1 MKKLLGIVLSAA
13 MLLSMAA
20 CGSTASSAAADSTA
34 DAATATDAA
43 ASDLKVGVITIGDET
58 EGYTAAHINGIK
70 AAAQKL
76 GMSDSQIVWKYK
88 VPEGAE
94 CSDAAEDLVGQGCNL
109 VVSNSY
115 GHQTYI
121 VEEAE
126 KYPDV
131 TFVSMTGDF
140 AALTGLDNF
149 KNAFTNVY
157 ESRYVAGVVA
167 GMKLQ
172 ELVESGTLTPETQPN
187 SFTADGKVK
196 IGYVGAYNYAEVVS
210 GYTAFFLGVQSVYPN
225 VAMEVMY
232 TNSWFDIDKE
242 GAAAEALIANGSV
255 IIGQHADSTGAPAAT
270 QKLKDSGKI
279 CYSIGYNIDM
289 LETAPTAALTS
300 ATNNWSAYYKHAFE
314 TFMNG
319 GEIES
324 DWAKGYSDDAVA
336 ITTLGPSCA
345 EGTAEKVAE
354 VEEALR
360 NGSMHVFDT
369 STFTVVGETVTSA
382 PVDLSF
388 MDWSTMT
395 AIYQG
400 ETVEAIENGYFAES
414 TFRSAPYFALRI
426 DGITEDAD
434 PVQ

>member
-20 CGSTASSAAADSTA
+20 CGSTAASSAAADSTA

-255 IIGQHADSTGAPAAT
+255 IIGQHADSTGAPAAV
-270 QKLKDSGKI
+270 QKLQDAGTI

-289 LETAPTAALTS
+289 LPTAPTAALTS
-300 ATNNWSAYYKHAFE
+300 ATNVWSVFYKELFE
-314 TFMNG
+314 AAMNG
-319 GEIES
+319 EEIAS
-324 DWAKGYSDDAVA
+324 DWAKGYDDGAVA
-336 ITTLGPSCA
+336 VTGFGPSCA
-345 EGTAEKVAE
+345 VGTAEKVAE
-354 VEEALR
+354 VEAALR
-360 NGSMHVFDT
+360 DGSLKVFDT
-369 STFTVVGETVTSA
+369 ATFTVNGETVPSA
-382 PVDLSF
+382 PCDMTI
-388 MDWSTMT
+388 MDWATGTVS
-395 AIYQG
+395 YQG
-400 ETVEAIENGYFAES
+400 ETYEGIVDGAFEES
-414 TFRSAPYFALRI
+414 TFRSAPYFTLRI
-426 DGITEDAD
+426 DGIVEDA
-434 PVQ
+434 Q

>member
-20 CGSTASSAAADSTA
+20 CGSTATSSAAADSTA

-255 IIGQHADSTGAPAAT
+255 IIGQHADSTGAPSAIQAAHDDGT
-270 QKLKDSGKI
+270 YPNV
-279 CYSIGYNIDM
+279 YSVGYNIDM
-289 LETAPTAALTS
+289 LNVAPDVALTS
-300 ATNNWSAYYKHAFE
+300 PQNNWGAYYTYAIKTAME
-314 TFMNG
+314 GKEMQQ
-319 GEIES
+319 
-324 DWAKGYSDDAVA
+324 DWCYGYIDEAVQ
-336 ITTLGPSCA
+336 ISQLGTACA
-345 EGTAEKVAE
+345 EGTQEAVAAVIEKIK
-354 VEEALR
+354 
-360 NGSMHVFDT
+360 NGELHVFDC
-369 STFTVVGETVTSA
+369 STFTVNGEHLTSYDKSYGFDGVELIWDGYFHESEVISA
-382 PVDLSF
+382 PLFD
-388 MDWSTMT
+388 
-395 AIYQG
+395 I
-400 ETVEAIENGYFAES
+400 
-414 TFRSAPYFALRI
+414 RI
-426 DGITEDAD
+426 DGITELG
-434 PVQ
+434 

>member
-1 MKKLLGIVLSAA
+1 MKKLIALVLAA
-13 MLLSMAA
+13 MLCMTA
-20 CGSTASSAAADSTA
+20 CIALAAD
-34 DAATATDAA
+34 
-43 ASDLKVGVITIGDET
+43 LKIGAVMLGDET
-58 EGYTAAHINGIK
+58 EGYTLAHMEGIK
-70 AAAQKL
+70 QAAAEL
-76 GMSDSQIVWKYK
+76 GLSDSIVWKYK

-242 GAAAEALIANGSV
+242 GAAAEALVAKGCV
-255 IIGQHADSTGAPAAT
+255 IIGQHADSTGAPAACQEALDAGT
-270 QKLKDSGKI
+270 TVY
-279 CYSIGYNIDM
+279 CVGYNVDM
-289 LETAPTAALTS
+289 LKVAPNAALTS
-300 ATNNWSAYYKHAFE
+300 PTNVWEVFYEYAFRAV
-314 TFMNG
+314 MNG
-319 GEIES
+319 ES
-324 DWAKGYSDDAVA
+324 FDQNWCQGYEADAV
-336 ITTLGPSCA
+336 TLTPLGESCA
-345 EGTAEKVAE
+345 PGTQEKVDETIA
-354 VEEALR
+354 AIKD
-360 NGSMHVFDT
+360 GSLHVFDT
-369 STFTVVGETVTSA
+369 SKFTVTGDNFELTNTQKCKIECDAEGHVTSA
-382 PVDLSF
+382 MMVDTDG
-388 MDWSTMT
+388 DWVADSEEGI
-395 AIYQG
+395 ADGYYHESSYQ
-400 ETVEAIENGYFAES
+400 
-414 TFRSAPYFALRI
+414 SAPSFQIRI
-426 DGITEDAD
+426 DGITELN
-434 PVQ
+434 